1 VGFSE
6 HALDCTSIR
15 TSSIQLAHRMHAS
28 NMLLTFAAYNLRV
41 ALDSPLLNAV
51 KEGGG
56 AKNSRR

>member
-1 VGFSE
+1 
-6 HALDCTSIR
+6 
-15 TSSIQLAHRMHAS
+15 MHAS

-41 ALDSPLLNAV
+41 ALDPPLLNAV